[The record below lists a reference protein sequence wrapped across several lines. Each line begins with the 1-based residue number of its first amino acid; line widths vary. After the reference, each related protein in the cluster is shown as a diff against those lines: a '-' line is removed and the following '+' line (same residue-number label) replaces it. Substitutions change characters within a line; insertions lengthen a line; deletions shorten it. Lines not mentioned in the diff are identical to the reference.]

1 MNQTEFNAKLLA
13 AYPDRQND
21 YEERKNTV
29 NDGDEPQPVELL
41 LYSLAPK
48 RKIHLLRQNEKRIRE
63 DWSAF
68 ENLLSL
74 SGREEK
80 ETLSVLFDYLKQEGL
95 LEEASSY
102 RLSKTAELR
111 NEQKLAAGS
120 CRLFRCMMGMPLL

>member
-1 MNQTEFNAKLLA
+1 MKDTEINEKLLA
-13 AYPDRQND
+13 AYPERMND
-21 YEERKNTV
+21 YLERKDTV
-29 NDGDEPQPVELL
+29 NDGEEPSPVELV

-80 ETLSVLFDYLKQEGL
+80 ETLSVLFDYLKQEEL

-111 NEQKLAAGS
+111 NEQK
-120 CRLFRCMMGMPLL
+120 

>member
-1 MNQTEFNAKLLA
+1 MNQTELNAKLLA

-102 RLSKTAELR
+102 RLSQTAELR
-111 NEQKLAAGS
+111 NEQK
-120 CRLFRCMMGMPLL
+120 

>member
-80 ETLSVLFDYLKQEGL
+80 ET
-95 LEEASSY
+95 
-102 RLSKTAELR
+102 
-111 NEQKLAAGS
+111 GS
-120 CRLFRCMMGMPLL
+120 FTE

>member
-1 MNQTEFNAKLLA
+1 MNQTECNAKLVA

-102 RLSKTAELR
+102 RLSQTAELR
-111 NEQKLAAGS
+111 NEQK
-120 CRLFRCMMGMPLL
+120 

>member
-1 MNQTEFNAKLLA
+1 MNQTVFNAKLLA

-102 RLSKTAELR
+102 RFSQTVELR
-111 NEQKLAAGS
+111 NEQK
-120 CRLFRCMMGMPLL
+120 

>member
-1 MNQTEFNAKLLA
+1 MKQTEFNAKLLA

-21 YEERKNTV
+21 YEEMKNTV
-29 NDGDEPQPVELL
+29 NDGDEPQPVELR

-102 RLSKTAELR
+102 RLSQTAELR
-111 NEQKLAAGS
+111 NEQK
-120 CRLFRCMMGMPLL
+120 